1 LALFFDSVA
10 CEVADPKIAAN
21 WIKGDLLGKLNEGE
35 QSIANCP
42 ITPDQ
47 LIDLIK
53 LLEAG
58 TISGKIAKDVFL
70 AMWNGMNISV
80 REYVERE
87 GLEQVSDA
95 GALEPLIKKIIDANP
110 KQAEDLKGGKT
121 KLMGFFVG
129 QVMKET
135 SGQANPQQ
143 VNSIISSLLGL

>member
-1 LALFFDSVA
+1 M
-10 CEVADPKIAAN
+10 DPKIAAN

-35 QSIANCP
+35 QSIASCP

-80 REYVERE
+80 REYV
-87 GLEQVSDA
+87 
-95 GALEPLIKKIIDANP
+95 
-110 KQAEDLKGGKT
+110 
-121 KLMGFFVG
+121 
-129 QVMKET
+129 
-135 SGQANPQQ
+135 
-143 VNSIISSLLGL
+143 